1 MIIIGNKEF
10 EFQFTM
16 PVWDKFEQKVGLVE
30 EFDQI
35 ISSPGRLKKICRM
48 AAIMSIEQPVSEEM
62 FFRELTPADVR
73 VLVNELRET
82 IREGLKMETEK
93 GEDEVVDEVL
103 EEIEKKETQ
112 AE

>member
-1 MIIIGNKEF
+1 MIIIGNKEYT
-10 EFQFTM
+10 FQWTM
-16 PVWDKFEQKVGLVE
+16 SVWEKFEQKVGLVE
-30 EFDQI
+30 EFDMI
-35 ISSPGRLKKICRM
+35 VSSAGRLRKICKM

-62 FFRELTPADVR
+62 FFRELTPPDVR
-73 VLVNELRET
+73 KLVDELRIT
-82 IREGLKMETEK
+82 IWDGLKMETEK